1 MKRILLHVFC
11 GILITLLISCG
22 RGKAVHNN
30 SQEQGKSGLID
41 EFVIMAYSGP
51 PPGEITLERFREIA
65 ESGIE
70 ILVPGNGIFT
80 AEQNLK
86 AMDMA
91 EKVGIR
97 IIPVDMRIMPMA
109 LKADILI
116 DTGLIKEV
124 VKDYK
129 DHPAL
134 AGYVIKDEPGAA
146 LFPAL
151 KILSE
156 LFLKEDPL
164 HEPLINLFPSYG
176 SPVQLGFDDYRAYI
190 AAFIETVKPRLLSY
204 DNYALREG
212 VTWFESWY
220 SDLAIVREE
229 TKKVQVPFIVFVQSE
244 GIKGG
249 LRVPNRAE
257 ILWQINTALA
267 YGARGFGWFCYW
279 TPQPDQGFQQEEGAQ
294 PPIVE
299 SHYNAMIDLHG
310 KRTGLYDFVRE
321 ANLYLKKAGKG
332 LLSWDNTDV
341 ARYEAGKMIEGG
353 SSPLITPSG
362 EHANLVIGTYMKDN
376 RCRMVISNSR
386 CEESAA
392 FSIRTSSKWK
402 ISEVYTSICAT
413 PAGKDTS
420 FTEWN
425 LEPGGSVVIELTN
438 L

>member
-1 MKRILLHVFC
+1 MKLILINVFSGILL
-11 GILITLLISCG
+11 TLLIGCG
-22 RGKAVHNN
+22 RGKTVNCN
-30 SQEQGKSGLID
+30 SPEQRNAELID

-51 PPGEITLERFREIA
+51 PPGEVTLERFQEIA

-70 ILVPGNGIFT
+70 ILVPGNGIFN

-86 AMDMA
+86 AMELA

-97 IIPVDMRIMPMA
+97 VIPVDMRILPMA
-109 LKADILI
+109 LKADITI
-116 DTGLIKEV
+116 DSGLIREV
-124 VKDYK
+124 VNDYK
-129 DHPAL
+129 GHSAL
-134 AGYVIKDEPGAA
+134 AGYVIKDEPGAG

-156 LFLKEDPL
+156 LFIKADPL

-190 AAFIETVKPRLLSY
+190 TDFINTVKPGLLSY

-212 VTWFESWY
+212 VTWYESWY

-279 TPQPDQGFQQEEGAQ
+279 TPQPDQGFQPEKGAQ
-294 PPIVE
+294 PPLVE
-299 SHYNAMIDLHG
+299 SHYNAMIDFNG
-310 KRTGLYDFVRE
+310 NRTKVYDFVRE
-321 ANLYLKKAGKG
+321 ANIYLKKAGRG
-332 LLSWDNTDV
+332 LLSWNNTHV
-341 ARYEAGKMIEGG
+341 ARYEAGKLIAGG

-362 EHANLVIGTYMKDN
+362 EHANLVIGTYVKDN
-376 RCRMVISNSR
+376 RGRIVISNSR

-392 FSIRTSSKWK
+392 FSIQTSSKWK
-402 ISEVYTSICAT
+402 ISGVFTSICAT
-413 PAGKDTS
+413 PAGDIAS
-420 FTEWN
+420 LTEWN
-425 LEPGGSVVIELTN
+425 LEPGGSVVIEMAN
-438 L
+438 F